1 MSAETLLEL
10 GRAWLAVGAVTAA
23 AFIPFG
29 AGRVE
34 AGAVGAWP
42 FRLLLIPGVLMI
54 WPLVLWR
61 WAQVERGRRAE
72 VQRPPLRAQDRLG
85 VALAL
90 AIPAILTLGLAVRQV
105 GPFEREAVL
114 IEAPAGAVE

>member
-1 MSAETLLEL
+1 
-10 GRAWLAVGAVTAA
+10 VTAA

-34 AGAVGAWP
+34 PGAAGAWP
-42 FRLLLIPGVLMI
+42 FRLLLIPGVLLI

-61 WAQVERGRRAE
+61 WAAVERGRRAA
-72 VQRPPLRAQDRLG
+72 VQCPPLRAQDRLG

-90 AIPAILTLGLAVRQV
+90 AIPAILTLGVAVRQV
-105 GPFEREAVL
+105 GPFAREAVR
-114 IEAPAGAVE
+114 IEAPSAPGAEAVR